1 MVPGTLEAL
10 YRAQE
15 SYGARS
21 VSGFADATGEQ
32 GVGMTS
38 WLRLTIRHNIRD
50 CCCGLDWVAIGV
62 YRCGWERNLS
72 ENPATV
78 FI

>member
-1 MVPGTLEAL
+1 MAPMVPGAL

-38 WLRLTIRHNIRD
+38 WLRLTEVLIVLYSKGNCRL
-50 CCCGLDWVAIGV
+50 CSGK
-62 YRCGWERNLS
+62 
-72 ENPATV
+72 TV
-78 FI
+78 EKLRS